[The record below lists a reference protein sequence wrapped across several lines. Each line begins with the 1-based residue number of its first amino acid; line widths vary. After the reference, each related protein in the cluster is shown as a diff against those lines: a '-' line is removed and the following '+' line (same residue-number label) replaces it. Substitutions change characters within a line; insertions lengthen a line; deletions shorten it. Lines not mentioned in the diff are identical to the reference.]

1 MNPFSIQ
8 EVIKQRVNKEAL
20 YAWATKQEVIPIP
33 KYQKPKVI
41 PLSAGIYNLVKQ
53 MLP

>member
-20 YAWATKQEVIPIP
+20 YAWATKQEVTHIP
-33 KYQKPKVI
+33 KYEKPIIQKSNVGWFNFFRV
-41 PLSAGIYNLVKQ
+41 L
-53 MLP
+53 LP